1 MRNVSNKYIETMRTR
16 RDFYAIAEITFADGV
31 QKALNKEDFILS
43 GNSIT
48 ESAESSSFPL
58 GILAAKRIT
67 ISLMND
73 DDRWSSYA
81 FYGARIF
88 LQTKFDLDDGT
99 TETLNIG
106 TFTVITPENYGTT
119 ISITAMDDSYKTDIP
134 YSTSLAFPVSAGEA
148 LRESCGKC
156 GISLRTTSFPNDN
169 YVINTAPKDITHRQF
184 IGMVAMIAGGNA
196 VFDEYNRLMIKPY
209 DFSEFETMSG
219 EYGGIFDN
227 LSEERYLTGDNTNG
241 GVFEPW
247 DVGDVEDPVF
257 SDLDRVH
264 FLYDFEPGITVES
277 DDVVIT
283 GVQITSTDENNNEV
297 VHSFGKDGYVLS
309 LENQLADGKENEAI
323 RLIGQSI
330 VGLRFRPFS
339 GNHIAYPMA
348 EFMDLAYLVDRLG
361 RAYQTVLTDVN
372 FNYYGFTSLKCSADS
387 PIRNSSK
394 YYSNET
400 RAIVEARYMFE
411 REKTDRERAIEELA
425 KELSQSG
432 GLFMT
437 TEPQAD
443 GSSIYYMHDK
453 PSREESTVIWKLTA
467 NAFAISTDGG
477 RSYPYGIDVTGMA
490 ILDRIY
496 TVGIDAA
503 YIITGLL
510 KSTNYAYESGNF
522 AKTGFML
529 DLVNGLIRS
538 RQFSIDGN
546 GNAYFGGEI
555 NALKGRIANWEIQTN
570 SLKYEDDTGFMQLN
584 SNSKSIVSQS
594 GTNKVVLTSGR
605 LDFIDVS
612 ENSWN
617 GKICLRITPAYLGQ
631 NIPGIIFYNE
641 TPMKYIGFGNSAATG
656 LAVNSAYTIN
666 FGANPSGITQRN
678 IFYDGVFVY
687 DGGVTVAEGGVSTKE
702 IIAYGGTLKID
713 SGYCELAGRFVCNN
727 MDSTALRVPIG
738 TDNVYSINYIEMR
751 SGGISVSGWN
761 GDYHYQVSSSDIRLK
776 KNICKAKANAL
787 NIIKQI
793 PMYEFDWKDT
803 DEHQA
808 LGFVADELEK
818 IDPKF
823 AIGGGYNDNGN
834 MDIKSVDVFY
844 LTGYIVK
851 GMQEMMDIINEKNKK
866 ISDLE
871 ARIEKLEMLIGGDR

>member
-264 FLYDFEPGITVES
+264 FLYNFEPGITVES

-283 GVQITSTDENNNEV
+283 GVQITSTDENNNEG
-297 VHSFGKDGYVLS
+297 VHLFGEEGYVLS
-309 LENQLADGKENEAI
+309 LENQLAAGEEDEAI

-361 RAYQTVLTDVN
+361 RTYQTVLTDVN

-443 GSSIYYMHDK
+443 GSFIYYMHDK
-453 PSREESTVIWKLTA
+453 PSREESMVIWKLTA

-477 RSYPYGIDVTGMA
+477 KSYPYGIDVTGMA

-496 TVGIDAA
+496 TVGLNAN
-503 YIITGLL
+503 YI
-510 KSTNYAYESGNF
+510 
-522 AKTGFML
+522 KTGSVSANL
-529 DLVNGLIRS
+529 IKGGTLVLG
-538 RQFSIDGN
+538 GN
-546 GNAYFGGEI
+546 GNANGI
-555 NALKGRIANWEIQTN
+555 LQI
-570 SLKYEDDTGFMQLN
+570 LN
-584 SNSKSIVSQS
+584 SKNEKIGQWDKDGIEALAGTFRGSVINQS
-594 GTNKVVLTSGR
+594 GNYRTVIQNGQLSVYYNSVLYGSLVPIYVANQPVYFSLLGDSKNCGAVSIGIGASG
-605 LDFIDVS
+605 
-612 ENSWN
+612 
-617 GKICLRITPAYLGQ
+617 Y
-631 NIPGIIFYNE
+631 IF
-641 TPMKYIGFGNSAATG
+641 
-656 LAVNSAYTIN
+656 VNN
-666 FGANPSGITQRN
+666 GANPNGYSERIQIAGDTRCTGAINSKNVNVEGLYALACTIENNCSVNGEFRCKNFDGIR
-678 IFYDGVFVY
+678 
-687 DGGVTVAEGGVSTKE
+687 GVTGPT
-702 IIAYGGTLKID
+702 
-713 SGYCELAGRFVCNN
+713 
-727 MDSTALRVPIG
+727 RVPIG
-738 TDNVYSINYIEMR
+738 TDDGYPIYYIAMHT
-751 SGGISVSGWN
+751 GGISVTGIYGN
-761 GDYHYQVSSSDIRLK
+761 IHVSSNSSDRRLK
-776 KNICKAKANAL
+776 ENINPSELDAL
-787 NIIKQI
+787 SILRKIKIRQ
-793 PMYEFDWKDT
+793 FDWKDGSG
-803 DEHQA
+803 HQDI
-808 LGFVADELEK
+808 GFIADELQEIDEK
-818 IDPKF
+818 F
-823 AIGGGYNDNGN
+823 SIGGGYDDNGN

-851 GMQEMMDIINEKNKK
+851 GMQEMMDIIKEKNKK